1 MSTVRLTDDF
11 RHHHKYMGI
20 KNSFKTQTRFAGVVA
35 LTGTYLY
42 ITLYNLKKKKK
53 KKTKKRKKKKKKRK
67 KRESLHPYGITRLP
81 LIQFVSIQESA
92 SHICAIPQKN

>member
-53 KKTKKRKKKKKKRK
+53 KKKKKKEKNKKEK
-67 KRESLHPYGITRLP
+67 KKKEREFTPIWNY
-81 LIQFVSIQESA
+81 
-92 SHICAIPQKN
+92 

>member
-53 KKTKKRKKKKKKRK
+53 EKKKREKQKRKKE

-92 SHICAIPQKN
+92 SHICAISQKN

>member
-53 KKTKKRKKKKKKRK
+53 KTKQKREKQKRKKE
-67 KRESLHPYGITRLP
+67 KRERVYTHMELLGCH
-81 LIQFVSIQESA
+81 
-92 SHICAIPQKN
+92 

>member
-53 KKTKKRKKKKKKRK
+53 EKKKREKQKRKKE